1 MQWWRR
7 VDSISQRK
15 NKPQPVLNGSFLRG
29 LNEFFAKLCQDDSY
43 TEPSFQEIDREKYLS
58 PRLNETEVML
68 ALSKIKKTASGSD
81 TIPYWIWR
89 DNALLLDPVVTFIW
103 NLSLCSYTW
112 PEAWKESNIS
122 PLPKVDAPLQ
132 HQGVRDIN
140 VTPVIAR
147 CFEKIV
153 CHKFSKHAFEENLGP
168 TQYAYRKGCNCT
180 DVLINMQYNCLKA
193 LDDRECRYVR
203 LCAMDFAKAFDN
215 VRHNIVLVT
224 N

>member
-1 MQWWRR
+1 MNLCFLLWISVFPLELWLCLYGIPLGWLPLSSICYKRSREPMLLGMWQEPRSYRRGVSELIAENQSYELGSRWDYRNRMQWWRR

-122 PLPKVDAPLQ
+122 PLPRWMHLCNTRAF
-132 HQGVRDIN
+132 
-140 VTPVIAR
+140 VI
-147 CFEKIV
+147 
-153 CHKFSKHAFEENLGP
+153 L
-168 TQYAYRKGCNCT
+168 T
-180 DVLINMQYNCLKA
+180 
-193 LDDRECRYVR
+193 
-203 LCAMDFAKAFDN
+203 
-215 VRHNIVLVT
+215 
-224 N
+224 

>member
-1 MQWWRR
+1 MNLCFLLWISIFPLELWLCLYGIPLGWLPLSSICYKRSREPMLLGMWQEPRSYRRGVSELIAENQSYELGSRWDYRNRMQWWRR

-15 NKPQPVLNGSFLRG
+15 NKPQPVLNGSFLCG

-43 TEPSFQEIDREKYLS
+43 TEPSFQEIDREKNLS

-112 PEAWKESNIS
+112 PEAWKESN
-122 PLPKVDAPLQ
+122 
-132 HQGVRDIN
+132 
-140 VTPVIAR
+140 
-147 CFEKIV
+147 
-153 CHKFSKHAFEENLGP
+153 FSHSSRWTHL
-168 TQYAYRKGCNCT
+168 CNT
-180 DVLINMQYNCLKA
+180 RTWY
-193 LDDRECRYVR
+193 
-203 LCAMDFAKAFDN
+203 
-215 VRHNIVLVT
+215 
-224 N
+224 

>member
-1 MQWWRR
+1 MNLCFLLWISVFPLELWLCLYGIPLGWLPLSSICYKRSREPMLLGMWQEPRSYRRGVSELIAENQSYELGSRWDYRNRMQWWRR

-89 DNALLLDPVVTFIW
+89 DNVLLLDPVVTFIW

-122 PLPKVDAPLQ
+122 PLPKVGCTFA
-132 HQGVRDIN
+132 
-140 VTPVIAR
+140 TPGR
-147 CFEKIV
+147 
-153 CHKFSKHAFEENLGP
+153 SW
-168 TQYAYRKGCNCT
+168 Y
-180 DVLINMQYNCLKA
+180 
-193 LDDRECRYVR
+193 
-203 LCAMDFAKAFDN
+203 
-215 VRHNIVLVT
+215 
-224 N
+224 